1 MFSTLT
7 KPFAA
12 YLATVLLM
20 VFGSLTGC
28 QVADPAGEGEPNPAA
43 INQDDSRMQ
52 VNVPMS
58 SIQDY
63 RLPPQSVQD
72 LVNRSQAI
80 VIGVISAISEV
91 KREIPYD
98 ITEQE
103 FAKKFADVPEEL
115 RPYLEVVYY
124 DIAIEEVLLDDGN
137 VRAHPRLRLEPYS
150 PLPRLGQ
157 RYLFTMGRNPDSLS
171 YGVAADWMTL
181 TLGDNGIRNL
191 DGSSPG
197 YVGVT
202 NEASLTAAIREAVPH
217 YDFLRVNQWPSRFE
231 VNEGDDA
238 ETAPPPGGPGGDDAG
253 SVGDGGA
260 GVAGDGRGFYRTLAG
275 GDGVSVA
282 TIFREPQDVQE
293 LVNRSHAIVIGAVS
307 AISGTAQELPYGTS
321 EDDFDPMEL
330 SFRYSGVTYYDIA
343 VEAVLLDDGNV
354 RAYPR
359 LRLDGAHNPMYPQIG
374 ERFLF
379 ALGRNPDSL
388 SYGIAADWEMLPL
401 DGGAIR
407 NFDGTSPG
415 YAGVSDEASLVQ
427 AIKDAVANY
436 DFMPPSRWPSRFAG
450 GDGDGGNAAADG
462 G

>member
-1 MFSTLT
+1 M
-7 KPFAA
+7 A
-12 YLATVLLM
+12 
-20 VFGSLTGC
+20 FGVLTGC
-28 QVADPAGEGEPNPAA
+28 QVADPGGDGGAGAAAVNP
-43 INQDDSRMQ
+43 DDSRMQ
-52 VNVPMS
+52 VSVHKS

-80 VIGVISAISEV
+80 VIGAISAISEV

-98 ITEQE
+98 TTEQE

-115 RPYLEVVYY
+115 RPYLEVAYY

-137 VRAHPRLRLEPYS
+137 VRAHPRLRLEPHS
-150 PLPRLGQ
+150 PLPQIGQ

-181 TLGDNGIRNL
+181 TLGDNDIRNL

-231 VNEGDDA
+231 VNEGD
-238 ETAPPPGGPGGDDAG
+238 
-253 SVGDGGA
+253 
-260 GVAGDGRGFYRTLAG
+260 GRGFYRTLVG

-282 TIFREPQDVQE
+282 TIFREPQDVPE

-307 AISGTAQELPYGTS
+307 AISGTAQELPYGTT

-330 SFRYSGVTYYDIA
+330 SFMYSGVTYYDIA
-343 VEAVLLDDGNV
+343 VEAVLLDDGNI

-359 LRLDGAHNPMYPQIG
+359 LRLDGAHNPMYPQVG

-388 SYGIAADWEMLPL
+388 SYGIAADWEILPL
-401 DGGAIR
+401 DGGDIR
-407 NFDGTSPG
+407 NYDGTSPG

-427 AIKDAVANY
+427 AIKDAVASY
-436 DFMPPSRWPSRFAG
+436 DFMPPRRWPSRFAG
-450 GDGDGGNAAADG
+450 GDGDGG
-462 G
+462 

>member
-1 MFSTLT
+1 MFSVFT
-7 KPFAA
+7 KGPAA
-12 YLATVLLM
+12 YRAIGVLLALC
-20 VFGSLTGC
+20 VLVGC
-28 QVADPAGEGEPNPAA
+28 QGADHTGEGEVNPAA
-43 INQDDSRMQ
+43 VNPDDGLMQ
-52 VNVPMS
+52 VSVHKS

-115 RPYLEVVYY
+115 RPYVEVAYY

-137 VRAHPRLRLEPYS
+137 VRAHPRLRLEPHS
-150 PLPRLGQ
+150 PLPRIGQ

-181 TLGDNGIRNL
+181 TLGDSDIRNL

-197 YVGVT
+197 YAGVT

-231 VNEGDDA
+231 VNEGEDA
-238 ETAPPPGGPGGDDAG
+238 ETAPPPGGPGGDDSG
-253 SVGDGGA
+253 VTRDGG
-260 GVAGDGRGFYRTLAG
+260 AGDGRGFYRTLVG

-307 AISGTAQELPYGTS
+307 AISGTVQELPYGTT
-321 EDDFDPMEL
+321 EDDFDPAEL

-379 ALGRNPDSL
+379 AVGRNPDSL
-388 SYGIAADWEMLPL
+388 SYGIAADWDVLPL

-427 AIKDAVANY
+427 AIKDAVVNY
-436 DFMPPSRWPSRFAG
+436 DFMPPRRWPSRFAG

>member
-12 YLATVLLM
+12 YLATVILM
-20 VFGSLTGC
+20 VFGALTGC
-28 QVADPAGEGEPNPAA
+28 RGADPAGDGGLNPAA
-43 INQDDSRMQ
+43 VNQDDRRMQ
-52 VNVPMS
+52 VSARMS

-63 RLPPQSVQD
+63 RLPPQSVQG

-80 VIGVISAISEV
+80 VIGAISAISEV
-91 KREIPYD
+91 TREIPYD
-98 ITEQE
+98 TTEQE

-115 RPYLEVVYY
+115 RPYLEVAYY
-124 DIAIEEVLLDDGN
+124 DIAIEEVLLDDSN

-181 TLGDNGIRNL
+181 MLGDNNIRNL

-197 YVGVT
+197 YVGIT
-202 NEASLTAAIREAVPH
+202 NEASLVAAIREAVPH
-217 YDFLRVNQWPSRFE
+217 YDFLPVNQWPSRFE
-231 VNEGDDA
+231 VDEGDRR
-238 ETAPPPGGPGGDDAG
+238 E
-253 SVGDGGA
+253 S
-260 GVAGDGRGFYRTLAG
+260 YRTLAG
-275 GDGVSVA
+275 GGGVSVA

-293 LVNRSHAIVIGAVS
+293 LVNRSHAIVIGSVS

-321 EDDFDPMEL
+321 EDDFDPAEL
-330 SFRYSGVTYYDIA
+330 SFMYSGVTYYDIA

-388 SYGIAADWEMLPL
+388 SYGIAADWDVLPL

-415 YAGVSDEASLVQ
+415 YAGVSDETSLVN
-427 AIKDAVANY
+427 AIKDAVASY
-436 DFMPPSRWPSRFAG
+436 DFMPPRRWPSRFAG
-450 GDGDGGNAAADG
+450 GDGDGGNAAGDG